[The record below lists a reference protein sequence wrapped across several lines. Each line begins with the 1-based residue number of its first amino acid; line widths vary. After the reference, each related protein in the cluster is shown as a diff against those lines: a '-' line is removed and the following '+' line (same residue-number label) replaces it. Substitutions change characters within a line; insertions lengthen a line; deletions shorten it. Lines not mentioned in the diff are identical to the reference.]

1 MKTTIELTTRERW
14 IEVLSLHSCV
24 EEPEYR
30 RECSRRPLM
39 FDGVKLAF
47 EESCR
52 PVVRGGKLLNASPS
66 GVMIRQYKE
75 IQAHTLVML
84 SVALDEETLV
94 LAGEVVHSTQTVGG
108 YKVGIELRFTDPS
121 K

>member
-1 MKTTIELTTRERW
+1 METSFELTTHERW
-14 IEVLSLHSCV
+14 LEVLSQYACV
-24 EEPEYR
+24 EEQEYR
-30 RECSRRPLM
+30 RECSRRSLV
-39 FDGVKLAF
+39 FDDVKLAF
-47 EESCR
+47 EELGR

-75 IQAHTLVML
+75 IQACTLVML

-94 LAGEVVHSTQTVGG
+94 LAGEVMHSTQTVGG

-121 K
+121 E